1 MGLWRGWIYK
11 RYPNWVMVLQPSLS
25 FYKRTDAWVCGR
37 ARYVIRRMPGSR
49 LSLLEREKRGFEMA
63 MGRARYMNRPS
74 HVTWV
79 SSEEKS
85 ILGT

>member
-1 MGLWRGWIYK
+1 MGLWRGWMYE
-11 RYPNWVMVLQPSLS
+11 RYPSWVMVLQPSLN
-25 FYKRTDAWVCGR
+25 FYERTDSWVCGR
-37 ARYVIRRMPGSR
+37 AGYIIRRMLGSR
-49 LSLLEREKRGFEMA
+49 LSLLEGEKRGYKMA

-74 HVTWV
+74 PVTWV